1 MTGEERRRLWDQWV
15 ERRKARKRQLLGEV
29 LTLMPTIDLDLL
41 SAAMPADVLEVL
53 WRAIVVVAGRPL
65 EIEPWEPPPF
75 RGAALPRLAY
85 QRGGGWRYDE

>member
-15 ERRKARKRQLLGEV
+15 ERRTQRKRRLLREV
-29 LTLMPTIDLDLL
+29 LTLLPTIDLDVLAGSL
-41 SAAMPADVLEVL
+41 TADAVEVL
-53 WRAIVVVAGRPL
+53 WRSVLVVAGRPL

-85 QRGGGWRYDE
+85 QRGGGWRYDA